1 MRPMKALLAA
11 LCLACAGCQVTM
23 PLGENG
29 EYGEVYA
36 GYRPPASIGGFNVL
50 NPPTLRDK

>member
-1 MRPMKALLAA
+1 MKTLLAI
-11 LCLACAGCQVTM
+11 LCLALAGCQVTM

-29 EYGEVYA
+29 EYGELYA
-36 GYRPPASIGGFNVL
+36 GYRAPASIGGFNVL